1 MSAPARLP
9 RHPDLALRD
18 RIVAGDRAAA
28 EELVRTQLDSL
39 YEFVHHRLGADA
51 RQTEE
56 LVQES
61 FLVALEKLPA
71 YAGESSLHSWL
82 CGIARNKLRAARRR
96 KRPRPL
102 ADVLEESEGEI
113 DRILAD
119 VAREPL
125 PDWALERAET
135 RELVGA
141 TLSSLPAEYRRALV
155 EKYVDEKSV
164 AEMAAGAGRSEKAA
178 ESMLHRARVAFARV
192 FELLAKK
199 RGGWA

>member
-1 MSAPARLP
+1 MSSTARTPL
-9 RHPDLALRD
+9 HPDLALRD
-18 RIVAGDRAAA
+18 RVVGGDRAAA
-28 EELVRTQLDSL
+28 EELVRAHLDPL

-51 RQTEE
+51 KQTEE
-56 LVQES
+56 LVQEC
-61 FLVALEKLPA
+61 FLVALEKLPG
-71 YAGESSLHSWL
+71 YAGESTLFAWL
-82 CGIARNKLRAARRR
+82 CGIARNKLRAARRK
-96 KRPRPL
+96 KRPRLL
-102 ADVLEESEGEI
+102 ADVLEDSAGDI

-125 PDWALERAET
+125 PDWALQRAET

-155 EKYVDEKSV
+155 EKYIEEKSV
-164 AEMAAGAGRSEKAA
+164 VEMAAGAGQSPKAA
-178 ESMLHRARVAFARV
+178 ESMLHRARVSFARV

>member
-1 MSAPARLP
+1 MSSPVRTLP
-9 RHPDLALRD
+9 SPDLALRD
-18 RIVAGDRAAA
+18 RVVAGERAAA
-28 EELVRTQLDSL
+28 EELVRTHLEPL
-39 YEFVHHRLGADA
+39 YEFIHHRLGADV

-56 LVQES
+56 LVQEC
-61 FLVALEKLPA
+61 FLVALEKLPG
-71 YAGESSLHSWL
+71 YAGESSLFSWL
-82 CGIARNKLRAARRR
+82 CGIARNKLRSARRK

-102 ADVLEESEGEI
+102 ADVLEENEGEI

-125 PDWALERAET
+125 PEWALERAET

-141 TLSSLPAEYRRALV
+141 TLSSLSPEYRRALV
-155 EKYVDEKSV
+155 GKYIEEKSV
-164 AEMAAGAGRSEKAA
+164 VEMAAAAGQSEKAA